1 MFLAFRAAAFQAS
14 LRTDGSER
22 VMAEDETGQ
31 DPHSP
36 PDARLTS
43 LEQRLKRAEQAEVE
57 RRPAD
62 STKAIRSAGWMVA
75 QNLIGM
81 PLGGALVGFVLD
93 KLFGTLP
100 WIMLALMFIGFAGA
114 VWGLMKKQGSDRS

>member
-1 MFLAFRAAAFQAS
+1 
-14 LRTDGSER
+14 
-22 VMAEDETGQ
+22 MAVDETGQ

-43 LEQRLKRAEQAEVE
+43 LEERLKRAEQVEAE
-57 RRPAD
+57 RKPAD

-81 PLGGALVGFVLD
+81 PAGGFLIGFLLD
-93 KLFGTLP
+93 KLFGTMP
-100 WIMLALMFIGFAGA
+100 WIALALMFVGFAGA
-114 VWGLMKKQGSDRS
+114 VWDLMKKQGSNRG